1 MQEGFNKS
9 RFLVILL
16 LGAVLFAGLVVYAKT
31 ASASDDLNCLLCHK
45 YRGLSRINKDGRFRL
60 FYINE
65 RVFRGSPHAKVKCND
80 CHRDINVIPHEPA
93 KKVNC
98 TVECHIIEPSGQ
110 KRFSH
115 QPIEDILSTSV
126 HSKYDKNGKLKK
138 YSEDYPWCKDCHEQ
152 PLYRPLSFFKG
163 IRPGVSKR
171 ALGRCKTCHRT
182 GRFADI
188 FYTHVTSRL
197 QKTRKSKEIVEI
209 CAKCHGRKDFQKRHG
224 LDDVVTSYKET
235 FHGKAV
241 DYGSVRAPDCVDCHV
256 VKGENVHFIE
266 GKKSATSAVY
276 PLNVS
281 RTCRAEECHVNAGE
295 KLASYQVHVTYDK
308 DKYPLEYYML
318 WFFKFLTAGVMY
330 FFLILIFLELLR
342 RLIPNFAIRR
352 EPVLSESEIYE
363 KDGLILDISEIEE

>member
-1 MQEGFNKS
+1 M
-9 RFLVILL
+9 
-16 LGAVLFAGLVVYAKT
+16 VLKGRLVVFFLLITGLFVLVAGD
-31 ASASDDLNCLLCHK
+31 AVAADELNCLLCHK
-45 YRGLSRINKDGRFRL
+45 YRGLSRINKEGRFRL

-65 RVFRGSPHAKVKCND
+65 KVFRKSPHAKVKCND

-98 TVECHIIEPSGQ
+98 TVECHIIEPSSG

-115 QPIEDILSTSV
+115 QPIEDILSKSV

-138 YSEDYPWCKDCHEQ
+138 YAEDYPWCKDCHEQ

-163 IRPGVSKR
+163 IRPGVSRR

-182 GRFADI
+182 GKFADV
-188 FYTHVTSRL
+188 FYSHVTSRL
-197 QKTRKSKEIVEI
+197 QKTRVSKEIVGI

-241 DYGSVRAPDCVDCHV
+241 NYGSVRAPDCVDCHV
-256 VKGENVHFIE
+256 VKGENVHLIE
-266 GKKSATSAVY
+266 SKKSTTSAVY

-281 RTCRAEECHVNAGE
+281 RTCRVEECHATAGE
-295 KLASYQVHVTYDK
+295 KLAGYQVHVTYDK
-308 DKYPLEYYML
+308 DKYPVEYYLL
-318 WFFKFLTAGVMY
+318 WFFKFLTAGVLY
-330 FFLILIFLELLR
+330 FFLLVIFLELLR
-342 RLIPNFAIRR
+342 RLFPNFAILR
-352 EPVLSESEIYE
+352 EPEPVRERVYE
-363 KDGLILDISEIEE
+363 DGRMVYGIEDAGEYE